1 MLKES
6 LEVFKE
12 QLDKHGDKLILD
24 NYTPADGT
32 YLIIGTDKDE
42 FYIKDEPIEV
52 KFDKKNRK
60 LNLSEVKLKDIRIYD
75 YNSTLITM
83 NKPID
88 GKKII
93 HSNNYLSFFIK
104 KDKFPTAND
113 KDKKLTNE
121 IIDGYYEILA
131 NPYLKYKSGK
141 PKEIYKEVEEE
152 IGEVNIELLNKIKEW
167 IKENIFDLGSEY
179 PGKDYLKIFFE
190 YPIEDYQR
198 ENKRYIIP
206 NIYNKN
212 DYNEKIDNV
221 LYGLPN
227 DNMGLNSKKPYL
239 ENKTRKVKVPYLIDS
254 NEVLLQKKFFDYLM
268 NFTAEGKLNV
278 YIDDEEIDPKKN
290 GELPDQ
296 GFTGSF
302 FRIKKGMELEIQNYD
317 KIVGYS
323 DVLNKEL
330 VFENVLGVKES
341 ADDGFEYGSFR
352 KKVDIQKI
360 LDNIFFSKFLI
371 NNYFTD
377 AGDIS
382 IKDNNQ
388 KKNLLISREAI
399 FNWLYK
405 DGLKENKKSNEIGY
419 LLGKVS
425 LSLVKGSIENG
436 YIPKASKQFNLRCAF
451 KRYFEGGKSM
461 ADIIKDVKDNLRNKV
476 NAEKVTESIS
486 EDNEYY
492 FAIGQ
497 LVSYFIS
504 KSKGLKRPYHLVR
517 PFINT
522 NNNEVIKN
530 NLSKLYKKYSY
541 DPKLY
546 SLRFRNLYAMVL
558 SYTPENKV
566 NQDMI
571 MAGFLHSSLI
581 YESNEDE
588 IIENME
594 VQGNE

>member
-32 YLIIGTDKDE
+32 YLIIGADKDE
-42 FYIKDEPIEV
+42 FYVKEEIEI
-52 KFDKKNRK
+52 KFDKKEKK
-60 LNLSEVKLKDIRIYD
+60 LNLSEIKLKCIRPYD
-75 YNSTLITM
+75 YSSKLIDM

-104 KDKFPTAND
+104 KDKFPTPTD
-113 KDKKLTNE
+113 TDKKLTNE

-141 PKEIYKEVEEE
+141 PKEIYKQVEEE
-152 IGEVNIELLNKIKEW
+152 IGKVNIELLNKIKKW
-167 IKENIFDLGSEY
+167 VKENIFELGDKYS
-179 PGKDYLKIFFE
+179 GKDYLKIFFE

-198 ENKRYIIP
+198 ENKRYVIP
-206 NIYNKN
+206 NIFNKN
-212 DYNEKIDNV
+212 DYNEKVDDIV
-221 LYGLPN
+221 YGLPN

-239 ENKTRKVKVPYLIDS
+239 ENKTRKIKVPYLIDT
-254 NEVLLQKKFFDYLM
+254 NEVLTQRKFFDYLM
-268 NFTAEGKLNV
+268 NFTAEGTLNV
-278 YIDDEEIDPKKN
+278 YINDEKIKAKKN

-296 GFTGSF
+296 GFIGSF
-302 FRIKKGMELEIQNYD
+302 IRIKKGKELEIQNYD

-323 DVLNKEL
+323 NILNKDL
-330 VFENVLGVKES
+330 VFKNILGIKES
-341 ADDGFEYGSFR
+341 VDDGFEYGIFR
-352 KKVDIQKI
+352 RKEEIQNI
-360 LDNIFFSKFLI
+360 INIIFFSKYLV

-382 IKDNNQ
+382 IKDNVL
-388 KKNLLISREAI
+388 KKNLLISREVI
-399 FNWLYK
+399 FKWLYK
-405 DGLKENKKSNEIGY
+405 GGLKEDSRINEIGI
-419 LLGKVS
+419 LLDKVS
-425 LSLVKGSIENG
+425 LSLIKESIENG
-436 YIPKASKQFNLRCAF
+436 YITKASKQFNLRCAINW
-451 KRYFEGGKSM
+451 YFEGGDNM
-461 ADIIKDVKDNLRNKV
+461 ADIIKDMKSNLGNKI
-476 NAEKVTESIS
+476 NAEKVTESIYG
-486 EDNEYY
+486 DNEYY
-492 FAIGQ
+492 FAVGQ

-504 KSKGLKRPYHLVR
+504 KSKAMKKPYNLVR

-522 NNNEVIKN
+522 NNNEVIRN

-558 SYTPENKV
+558 SYKPEGKV
-566 NQDMI
+566 NEDML

-581 YESNEDE
+581 YESNEKE
-588 IIENME
+588 VIENKE
-594 VQGNE
+594 VSK

>member
-24 NYTPADGT
+24 NYTPSDGT
-32 YLIIGTDKDE
+32 YLIIGTDKDK
-42 FYIKDEPIEV
+42 FYIKDIIEV
-52 KFDKKNRK
+52 KFDKKK
-60 LNLSEVKLKDIRIYD
+60 GLILSEVKLKDIRIYD
-75 YNSTLITM
+75 YNSKLITM

-104 KDKFPTAND
+104 KDKFPTPSD

-141 PKEIYKEVEEE
+141 PKEIYKEVEAE
-152 IGEVNIELLNKIKEW
+152 IGEVNVQLLNKIKEW
-167 IKENIFDLGSEY
+167 IKENIFELGSKY
-179 PGKDYLKIFFE
+179 SGKDYLKIFFE
-190 YPIEDYQR
+190 YSIEDYER
-198 ENKRYIIP
+198 ESKRYVIP

-212 DYNEKIDNV
+212 DYNEKVDKV

-239 ENKTRKVKVPYLIDS
+239 ENKTRKIKVPYLIDS

-278 YIDDEEIDPKKN
+278 YIDDEEINAKKN
-290 GELPDQ
+290 GELPYQ

-323 DVLNKEL
+323 NVLNKEL
-330 VFENVLGVKES
+330 VFENILGVKES
-341 ADDGFEYGSFR
+341 EDDGFEYGSFR
-352 KKVDIQKI
+352 KKVEIQKI
-360 LDNIFFSKFLI
+360 LDNVFFSKFLI

-405 DGLKENKKSNEIGY
+405 GGLKENKKLNELGY
-419 LLGKVS
+419 LLDKVS

-436 YIPKASKQFNLRCAF
+436 YIQKASKQFNLRCAF
-451 KRYFEGGKSM
+451 NGYFEGGDNM
-461 ADIIKDVKDNLRNKV
+461 ADIIKDMKDNLRIKV
-476 NAEKVTESIS
+476 NVEKVTESIS

-497 LVSYFIS
+497 LVNYFIS
-504 KSKGLKRPYHLVR
+504 KSKAMKKPYHLVST
-517 PFINT
+517 FINT
-522 NNNEVIKN
+522 KNSEVIIN
-530 NLSKLYKKYSY
+530 NLNQLYKKYSY
-541 DPKLY
+541 DDDMY
-546 SLRFRNLYAMVL
+546 SLRFRNLYAMIL
-558 SYTPENKV
+558 SYAPENKV

-571 MAGFLHSSLI
+571 MAGFLHSNLI
-581 YESNEDE
+581 YEKN
-588 IIENME
+588 ENMVVE
-594 VQGNE
+594 NKEE